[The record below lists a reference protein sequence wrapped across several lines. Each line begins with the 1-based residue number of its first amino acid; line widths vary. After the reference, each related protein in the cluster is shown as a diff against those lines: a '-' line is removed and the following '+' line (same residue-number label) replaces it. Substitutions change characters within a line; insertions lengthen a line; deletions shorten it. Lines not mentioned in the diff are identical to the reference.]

1 MKKTIQL
8 LAVTILLGSAA
19 FAWSNVQGTFER
31 TYQVSGQSDLQ
42 VFTRSGDIVVRSGPA
57 GSVHVTGK
65 IIVSD
70 RWLNGGKT
78 GEVQDLEKNPPVR
91 QDGNSVRIDYVNIRN
106 ISIDYEITVPAD
118 TKVQT
123 HTGSGD
129 QTMEGLQSDIELE
142 SGSGDLRLQDVT
154 GSVHLHTG
162 SGDVKGDVSGAL
174 RAETGSGDM
183 RLEQKG
189 SGDVDVHT
197 GSGNLELR
205 GVNGALRAEAGSG
218 DITIEGLQKGNWELR
233 TGSGNVNL
241 RVPSNAA
248 FNLDARTSSGEVI
261 VDHAVTMTVQGKV
274 QEERKSI
281 LGTVGG
287 GGPLLTVR
295 TGSGDIHI
303 E

>member
-1 MKKTIQL
+1 MKKKVFQV
-8 LAVTILLGSAA
+8 LAMSILLGSA
-19 FAWSNVQGTFER
+19 FASNNVQGTFER
-31 TYQVSGQSDLQ
+31 TYQVRGPADLQ
-42 VFTRSGDIVVRSGPA
+42 VFTHSGDIVVRSGPA

-78 GEVQDLEKNPPVR
+78 AEVQELEKNPPVR
-91 QDGNSVRIDYVNIRN
+91 QDGNSVRVDYVNVRN
-106 ISIDYEITVPAD
+106 VSIDYAITVPAD

-129 QTMEGLQSDIELE
+129 QTMEGLQSDLKLE
-142 SGSGDLRLQDVT
+142 SGSGDLQLRDVA
-154 GSVHLHTG
+154 GLVHLQTG

-174 RAETGSGDM
+174 RAQTGSGDI
-183 RLEQKG
+183 RLEDKG
-189 SGDVDVHT
+189 PGDVEVHT

-205 GVNGALRAEAGSG
+205 GVNGSLRAEAGSG
-218 DITIEGLQKGNWELR
+218 DITIEGLQKGNWDLQ

-241 RVPSNAA
+241 RLPGNAA
-248 FNLDARTSSGEVI
+248 FNLDARTSSGTVV
-261 VDHAVTMTVQGKV
+261 VDQPVTMTVQGQV

-281 LGTVGG
+281 VGTVGG